1 MVVQKEDSA
10 IQQIN
15 NYSLNSAISFPN
27 TYPLDIDLSGGY
39 RYLMFEQPGPGVL
52 HPSIGVFHVNCQ
64 NKNNN
69 NNNNNNNNINNII
82 IILITIINI

>member
-15 NYSLNSAISFPN
+15 RCPLDSAISFLN
-27 TYPLDIDLSGGY
+27 TSPLDIDLSGGY
-39 RYLMFEQPGPGVL
+39 RYLMFEQRGPGVL

-64 NKNNN
+64 N
-69 NNNNNNNNINNII
+69 
-82 IILITIINI
+82 

>member
-15 NYSLNSAISFPN
+15 RYSLDSAISFRN

-39 RYLMFEQPGPGVL
+39 CYLMFEQPGPGVL

-64 NKNNN
+64 N
-69 NNNNNNNNINNII
+69 
-82 IILITIINI
+82 

>member
-15 NYSLNSAISFPN
+15 NNNSAISFPN

-64 NKNNN
+64 N
-69 NNNNNNNNINNII
+69 
-82 IILITIINI
+82 